1 MRYVLALLVLIST
14 PSYACAPAKQVLGV
28 LLRSEFQIVATFEL
42 EKKPAAL
49 FANPYGEWMV
59 FVLENGELCLVS
71 QGRGFDFVP
80 ERYL

>member
-1 MRYVLALLVLIST
+1 
-14 PSYACAPAKQVLGV
+14 